1 MGKYGRPLRRTTE
14 NTSVNTARYRM
25 GFSID
30 HAAPRTEDLYLTLTS
45 LRTRFARISR
55 SPAISRRRERGWSR
69 GGSEVRTETVEVVA
83 RAGAFMPTIAD
94 GGGGARIAR

>member
-30 HAAPRTEDLYLTLTS
+30 HATPRTEDLYLTLTS
-45 LRTRFARISR
+45 LRTRFARICRAAHNSR
-55 SPAISRRRERGWSR
+55 TRTGMESR
-69 GGSEVRTETVEVVA
+69 GGSEVRTMTSVVA
-83 RAGAFMPTIAD
+83 AVTVPFVRLRWSAGHVAKV
-94 GGGGARIAR
+94 